1 MANVG
6 FRVYFLGCIYISP
19 MEPMGNHGVTYVFL
33 VRTNLTTK
41 LLGTLDGCLPLKKP
55 LRLESLKSM
64 ANHEDNTGILWQ
76 NLRTTM
82 EKHGDNHGKTSVE

>member
-33 VRTNLTTK
+33 VRNKPHHQATWNI
-41 LLGTLDGCLPLKKP
+41 GWLPSFKKTF
-55 LRLESLKSM
+55 EV
-64 ANHEDNTGILWQ
+64 GIL
-76 NLRTTM
+76 
-82 EKHGDNHGKTSVE
+82 EIHGKP